1 MRHQRSSTLQPHCQE
16 SQSEERLLRGHL
28 AWLLLWIQVS
38 KGITIGNLGKE
49 VRFGLQDLGVTCPQA
64 REEGGGEGREN
75 TQSEMRGGSW
85 QLVLLLRNMRVK
97 MMGMEYFFY
106 CTDQKVQSLV
116 DGFSHSPSQ
125 DLYHL
130 CYLEERYFLPLLDG
144 FYFHFSSMMKRHILF
159 FFTFFPFLFLFP
171 SLVLLC
177 CSSWP
182 FTSRPSDLT
191 SAS

>member
-97 MMGMEYFFY
+97 MMGHGIFLLLYRSKGAVFGGWILTFAIIGFVSSLLLGGEILSATARWVLFSFQFNDEKTYPVFLYFFPL
-106 CTDQKVQSLV
+106 S
-116 DGFSHSPSQ
+116 
-125 DLYHL
+125 
-130 CYLEERYFLPLLDG
+130 LPLSFTGFVMLLKLA
-144 FYFHFSSMMKRHILF
+144 FYFK
-159 FFTFFPFLFLFP
+159 
-171 SLVLLC
+171 
-177 CSSWP
+177 
-182 FTSRPSDLT
+182 
-191 SAS
+191 AQ